1 MENSEWRIENG
12 ASANRDW
19 ETEMGRYV
27 QCCLPVLLFA
37 MAITMQPSHRAS
49 ASTAPPAMK
58 AGFAKIVITP
68 EKNMWMAGYA
78 NRAKPSTGKVH
89 DLYAKA
95 LAIQDS
101 RSGRVVLVTTDLLG
115 LPRALTSEIS
125 EHANKSYGLRRAQI
139 IFNSSHTHTGPVLR
153 SSLAGAYNL
162 DATQS
167 ALIDEYTYQLK
178 NKLLKVI
185 GEAIKDL
192 SPAKLSFGQSTA
204 PFAMNRR
211 QFNPNAVVIGVNP
224 EGVVDREVPALRVD
238 SADGKLRGVVFGYA
252 CHNTTLT
259 GEFFEFSGD
268 YAGFAQAAIERE
280 HPGATAMFVQGCGAD
295 INPYPRSKFEL
306 AREHGET
313 LAKAVEQAMSGAMKP
328 VSGAIKSAIG
338 GVTLPFDGP
347 PTKEEYQS
355 RLNDRNV
362 FARQHAERMIARYEH
377 DGKVMTEY
385 PYTIQVARIGD
396 LTLVALAGEVVT
408 DYALRLKRELDG
420 DVWVAGY
427 SNDLCSYIPSARM
440 FKEGG
445 YEVITSMIYYDLPG
459 PYKPEIEE
467 RIVGKVHEL
476 ARRAGVKAAKQ
487 K

>member
-1 MENSEWRIENG
+1 MNHRIR
-12 ASANRDW
+12 A
-19 ETEMGRYV
+19 
-27 QCCLPVLLFA
+27 CLLALLFA
-37 MAITMQPSHRAS
+37 VIAAAQSPHRADS
-49 ASTAPPAMK
+49 AAPAAMK
-58 AGFAKIVITP
+58 AGFARIAITP

-78 NRAKPSTGKVH
+78 NRTKPSEGRIH
-89 DLYAKA
+89 DLHAKA

-101 RSGRVVLVTTDLLG
+101 RGARVVLVTTDLLG
-115 LPRALTSEIS
+115 LPGALTSEVS
-125 EHANKSYGLRRAQI
+125 EHANKSYGLRREQI
-139 IFNSSHTHTGPVLR
+139 LFNSSHTHTGPVLR

-162 DATQS
+162 NVEQF
-167 ALIDEYTYQLK
+167 ALVDEYTRQLRD
-178 NKLLKVI
+178 KLLKVI

-192 SPAKLSFGQSTA
+192 SPAKLSFGRSTA

-211 QFNPNAVVIGVNP
+211 QFNKDAPIIGVNP
-224 EGVVDREVPALRVD
+224 EGVVDREVPALRVE

-259 GEFFEFSGD
+259 GEFYQFSGD

-280 HPGATAMFVQGCGAD
+280 HPGATAMFVMGCGAD

-313 LAKAVEQAMSGAMKP
+313 LAKSVEQVLNGEMKP
-328 VSGAIKSAIG
+328 VSGAIKSVIG
-338 GVTLPFDGP
+338 GVALPFDGP

-355 RLNDRNV
+355 RVNDKNI
-362 FARQHAERMIARYEH
+362 FARQHAERMIARYER

-385 PYTIQVARIGD
+385 PYTVQVARIGG

-408 DYALRLKRELDG
+408 DYALRLKRELGG

-459 PYKPEIEE
+459 PYKPELEE
-467 RIVGKVHEL
+467 KIVGKVHEL
-476 ARRAGVKAAKQ
+476 ARRVGVKAAKR

>member
-1 MENSEWRIENG
+1 
-12 ASANRDW
+12 
-19 ETEMGRYV
+19 MGRRV
-27 QCCLPVLLFA
+27 QGCSLLLLFA
-37 MAITMQPSHRAS
+37 MAIIAQPSHQAS
-49 ASTAPPAMK
+49 ASTAPAAMK
-58 AGFAKIVITP
+58 AGFARIVITP

-78 NRAKPSTGKVH
+78 NRTKPSAGKVH
-89 DLYAKA
+89 DLYAKT
-95 LAIQDS
+95 LVIQDW
-101 RSGRVVLVTTDLLG
+101 RGGRVVLITTDLLG

-125 EHANKSYGLRRAQI
+125 ESANKSYGLRREQI
-139 IFNSSHTHTGPVLR
+139 IFNSSHTHTGPVIKN
-153 SSLAGAYNL
+153 SLAGAYNL

-167 ALIDEYTYQLK
+167 ALIDEYTHQLK

-192 SPAKLSFGQSTA
+192 SPAKLSFGRSIA

-211 QFNPNAVVIGVNP
+211 QFNPNGVVIGVNP
-224 EGVVDREVPALRVD
+224 DGVVDREVPALRVD
-238 SADGKLRGVVFGYA
+238 SADGKLRGVLFGYA

-259 GEFFEFSGD
+259 GEFYELSGD

-280 HPGATAMFVQGCGAD
+280 HPGVTAMFVMGCGAD

-313 LAKAVEQAMSGAMKP
+313 LAKSVEQAMSGAMKP
-328 VSGAIKSAIG
+328 VSGLIKSAIG
-338 GVTLPFDGP
+338 GVMLPFDGP

-355 RLNDRNV
+355 RLKDTNA
-362 FARQHAERMIARYEH
+362 FTRQHAERMIARYER

-408 DYALRLKRELDG
+408 DYALRLKRELG
-420 DVWVAGY
+420 GEVWVAGY

-440 FKEGG
+440 FEEGG
-445 YEVITSMIYYDLPG
+445 YEVVTSMIYYDLPG

-476 ARRAGVKAAKQ
+476 ARRVGAKATKR